1 VYCRLVDTEELR
13 GWWTKDWVFETTYQP
28 QDGVGTVALEC
39 GERRGDSNMPEAGSD
54 QCEIIERIIVICRY
68 L

>member
-1 VYCRLVDTEELR
+1 MGVLQVGGYRRTSRMV
-13 GWWTKDWVFETTYQP
+13 DWVFETTYQP
-28 QDGVGTVALEC
+28 RDGAGAVELEC